1 MLPPRLPA
9 LPPSPVR
16 LGDLILLAVL
26 VVVSVFAIP
35 LLLTVFRPETDFAAL
50 PVTVGLLVG
59 QSVLMLFFTWL
70 VVLRRHGLGLAD
82 IGLRPTYNGWYRIA
96 VGLGLLCMPL
106 ISGINLGV
114 QILMGEVVEN
124 PQMRALAPEGFS
136 WTSLLLML
144 VLVGVLVPFI
154 EEVIFRGVLLG
165 WLLKRLRFIYAAP
178 ISAVIFSVAHGL
190 PHLIP
195 ALAVM
200 GLILATVAWR
210 SGSLWPSVVVHGV
223 FNSTMTI
230 SLYAGL
236 AIGEG
241 F

>member
-1 MLPPRLPA
+1 MLPPRLPP

-16 LGDLILLAVL
+16 LRDLLLLAVL
-26 VVVSVFAIP
+26 VVVSVFALP
-35 LLLTVFRPETDFAAL
+35 LTITIASPETELTAL
-50 PVTVGLLVG
+50 PMTVALLVS
-59 QSVLMLFFTWL
+59 QSLLMLFFTWL
-70 VVLRRHGLGLAD
+70 VVLRRHGLGFTD
-82 IGLRPTYNGWYRIA
+82 IGLRPTYSGWYRLA
-96 VGLGLLCMPL
+96 VGLGLICMPV
-106 ISGINLGV
+106 ISIINVAWQDL
-114 QILMGEVVEN
+114 LGEVMEN
-124 PQMRALAPEGFS
+124 PQMQALAPDGFS

-144 VLVGVLVPFI
+144 ALVGVLVPFI

-165 WLLKRLRFIYAAP
+165 WLLKRLRFAYAAP
-178 ISAVIFSVAHGL
+178 LSAVIFSIAHGL
-190 PHLIP
+190 PQLIP

-210 SGSLWPSVVVHGV
+210 SGSLWPSIVVHGV
-223 FNSTMTI
+223 FNSAMTV

>member
-16 LGDLILLAVL
+16 LRDLLLLAVL
-26 VVVSVFAIP
+26 VVVSVFALP
-35 LLLTVFRPETDFAAL
+35 LTITIVSPETELTAL
-50 PVTVGLLVG
+50 PMTVALLVS
-59 QSVLMLFFTWL
+59 QSLLMLFFTWL
-70 VVLRRHGLGLAD
+70 VVLRRHGLGFAD
-82 IGLRPTYNGWYRIA
+82 IGLRPTYSGWYRLA
-96 VGLGLLCMPL
+96 VGLGLLCMPV
-106 ISGINLGV
+106 ISIINVAWQDL
-114 QILMGEVVEN
+114 LGEVMEN
-124 PQMRALAPEGFS
+124 PQMQALAPDGFS
-136 WTSLLLML
+136 WTSLILML
-144 VLVGVLVPFI
+144 ALVGVLVPFI

-165 WLLKRLRFIYAAP
+165 WLLKRLRFAYAAP

-190 PHLIP
+190 PQLIP

-200 GLILATVAWR
+200 GLVLATVAWR
-210 SGSLWPSVVVHGV
+210 SGSLWPSIVVHGV
-223 FNSTMTI
+223 FNSAMTV

>member
-16 LGDLILLAVL
+16 LRDVILLALL
-26 VVVSVFAIP
+26 VVVSVFALP
-35 LLLTVFRPETDFAAL
+35 LLLTIFRPETDFAAL

-59 QSVLMLFFTWL
+59 QSVLMLFFTWM
-70 VVLRRHGLGLAD
+70 VVLRPHRLGLAD

-114 QILMGEVVEN
+114 QELMGEVVEN
-124 PQMRALAPEGFS
+124 PQMQALAPEGFS

-144 VLVGVLVPFI
+144 ALVGVLVPFI

-165 WLLKRLRFIYAAP
+165 WLLKRMRFVYAAP

-195 ALAVM
+195 ALAIM

-236 AIGEG
+236 ALGEG